1 MYARSLKQGHLM
13 TIREKLITQFVNKK
27 TNLFINLPTGYGKL
41 RVYLALMEDQV
52 DKSKINR

>member
-27 TNLFINLPTGYGKL
+27 TNLFINLPTGYGKS